1 MGQENDRYKEKEQ
14 GGRKGGMNKEEW
26 DLVGRVKGTA
36 GWEKRRQKYRMSK
49 VGKWKERM
57 RKNRRSR
64 SRGK

>member
-1 MGQENDRYKEKEQ
+1 
-14 GGRKGGMNKEEW
+14 MNKEEW

-57 RKNRRSR
+57 GTIRSSR